1 VILGKFGVTVQAT
14 RGHTM
19 PLTFLLLSLPI
30 SIGIF
35 MIVFGIAVL
44 HDMFVEEPRKS
55 ERRIALPNKR
65 HNRLALTH
73 YVPRRKRHLAH

>member
-1 VILGKFGVTVQAT
+1 
-14 RGHTM
+14 M

-30 SIGIF
+30 SVGIF

-44 HDMFVEEPRKS
+44 HDMFVVEPRKS

-65 HNRLALTH
+65 HSRMTLVPFA
-73 YVPRRKRHLAH
+73 PRRKRHLAH

>member
-1 VILGKFGVTVQAT
+1 
-14 RGHTM
+14 M

-44 HDMFVEEPRKS
+44 HDMFVVEPRKS
-55 ERRIALPNKR
+55 ERRIAVPKKR
-65 HNRLALTH
+65 HSRVALFH
-73 YVPRRKRHLAH
+73 YAPRIKRHLAH